1 METCDKSNGS
11 SQTFLMACNV
21 QESLLGAKTSSAS
34 IIDVKREQRRWDV
47 VLTRNKERR
56 GGGGGRRL
64 KVRDTAKGNRRTG
77 LTCEAAQ
84 AICASTAKL
93 FILHLAPYILTPGLF
108 IGQKNQL
115 W

>member
-1 METCDKSNGS
+1 
-11 SQTFLMACNV
+11 MACNV
-21 QESLLGAKTSSAS
+21 QESLLGGKTSSAL

-47 VLTRNKERR
+47 VLTQNKERQ

-64 KVRDTAKGNRRTG
+64 KVRDTAKGNGTTG

-93 FILHLAPYILTPGLF
+93 YILHLAPYILTLGLLSGPLRPYQLF
-108 IGQKNQL
+108 IGQKNL
-115 W
+115 LC